1 MTSDGGRPGRVSDPD
16 VELMLAFSRGQEHAF
31 VELYRKYR
39 DPIVRFSVRM
49 LGDRAEAEEAAQDVF
64 LKLHRA
70 RGSYHPRSRFST
82 FLYRIAA
89 NHCLNLRAR
98 LDHRL
103 VDRDGQSER
112 HAHGGARQDS
122 ELANKQLRAALEGA
136 LSALPDRQRAALLL
150 VHYEGLSYRD
160 AAEAIEVSE
169 PAIKSLIHRARATVI
184 AQLGDALLET
194 EVEHAV

>member
-16 VELMLAFSRGQEHAF
+16 VALMLAFSRGQEHAF

-39 DPIVRFSVRM
+39 DPIVRFSLRM
-49 LGDRAEAEEAAQDVF
+49 LGDRAEAEEAAQEVF

-70 RGSYHPRSRFST
+70 RASYRPRSRFST

-112 HAHGGARQDS
+112 HPEPAADQLAG
-122 ELANKQLRAALEGA
+122 LANKQLRAALERA
-136 LSALPDRQRAALLL
+136 LAALPERQRAALLL

-160 AAEAIEVSE
+160 AAEAIDVSE
-169 PAIKSLIHRARATVI
+169 PAIKSLIHRARATLI
-184 AQLGDALLET
+184 EQLDTLQAK

>member
-1 MTSDGGRPGRVSDPD
+1 LTSDGGRPGRVSDPD
-16 VELMLAFSRGQEHAF
+16 VELMLAFSGGQEHAF

-39 DPIVRFSVRM
+39 DPIVRFSLRM
-49 LGDRAEAEEAAQDVF
+49 LGNRAEAEEAAQDVF

-70 RGSYHPRSRFST
+70 RASYHPRSRFST

-98 LDHRL
+98 LDRRL

-112 HAHGGARQDS
+112 HAQGGADQHAD
-122 ELANKQLRAALEGA
+122 LATKELRAALEAA
-136 LSALPDRQRAALLL
+136 LAALPDRQRAALLL

-169 PAIKSLIHRARATVI
+169 PAIKSLIHRARGTLI
-184 AQLGDALLET
+184 ERLGNVLPET

>member
-1 MTSDGGRPGRVSDPD
+1 VSDPD

-39 DPIVRFSVRM
+39 DPIVRVCLRM
-49 LGDRAEAEEAAQDVF
+49 LGTRAEAEEAAQDVF

-98 LDHRL
+98 LDRRL
-103 VDRDGQSER
+103 VDRDGESER
-112 HAHGGARQDS
+112 HARGQADQHAD
-122 ELANKQLRAALEGA
+122 LATKQLRATLDAALA
-136 LSALPDRQRAALLL
+136 SLPDRQRAALLL

-160 AAEAIEVSE
+160 AAEVIEVSE
-169 PAIKSLIHRARATVI
+169 PAIKSLIHRARTTLI
-184 AQLGDALLET
+184 ETLGAQLTET